1 MSVKLFLLFL
11 CVAAGTLCG
20 YMILLSYKKNY
31 SYLDGVCGII
41 NALKQ
46 NLSYK
51 KDAVPKVLG
60 GIKVVSAQL
69 QKNINE
75 YIGFADGR
83 YDKRIISRGFLP
95 QSTYD
100 GAIDLFDAIGG
111 SDESSQNARLDA
123 LLLRFNKLRA
133 EAERK
138 YKSLGAVAVKLGF
151 LIGLGVGVLVL

>member
-1 MSVKLFLLFL
+1 MIVKLFLLFL
-11 CVAAGTLCG
+11 CVAAGTFCG

-31 SYLDGVCGII
+31 SYLDGVCGMIG
-41 NALKQ
+41 ALKQ

-60 GIKVVSAQL
+60 ELKVGSAQL

-75 YIGFADGR
+75 YIGFTVGHS
-83 YDKRIISRGFLP
+83 DKRVISRGFLP
-95 QSTYD
+95 QSTYH
-100 GAIDLFDAIGG
+100 GVTDLFEAIGG

-123 LLLRFNKLRA
+123 LTLRFNKLRLD
-133 EAERK
+133 AERK
-138 YKSLGAVAVKLGF
+138 YKTMGSVAVKLGF

>member
-1 MSVKLFLLFL
+1 MSTKLFLLFL
-11 CVAAGTLCG
+11 CAAVGTFCG

-31 SYLDGVCGII
+31 SYLDGVCGMI

-51 KDAVPKVLG
+51 KDSVPVVLG
-60 GIKVVSAQL
+60 GLKVESSQL
-69 QKNINE
+69 QKNIRE
-75 YIGFADGR
+75 YIGFTDGQSDGR
-83 YDKRIISRGFLP
+83 VISRGFLP

-100 GAIDLFDAIGG
+100 GVNDLFEAIGG

-123 LLLRFNKLRA
+123 LSLRFEKLRA

-138 YKSLGAVAVKLGF
+138 YKSMGAVAVKLGF
-151 LIGLGVGVLVL
+151 LIGLGIGILVL

>member
-11 CVAAGTLCG
+11 CVAAGTFCG

-31 SYLDGVCGII
+31 SYLDGVCGMIS
-41 NALKQ
+41 ALKQ

-51 KDAVPKVLG
+51 KDAVPVVLG
-60 GIKVVSAQL
+60 CLKVSSAQL

-75 YIGFADGR
+75 YIGFVGGQS
-83 YDKRIISRGFLP
+83 DKRVISRGFLP

-100 GAIDLFDAIGG
+100 GVTDLFEAIGG

-123 LLLRFNKLRA
+123 LSLRFSKLRA

-138 YKSLGAVAVKLGF
+138 YKGMGAVAVKLGF